1 MAPRGSPEPAVP
13 PHLMSLYL
21 CPAERGTISSIELD
35 GSRFRVVREGL
46 HGLSLFAIGEG
57 FLLWSTTSTNG
68 ESVCSAL
75 SSSSYCTRTRGSLP
89 VPVGCRLLL
98 PGVKGRVGDPTSHS
112 LWEEVEQ
119 C

>member
-1 MAPRGSPEPAVP
+1 MP

-21 CPAERGTISSIELD
+21 CPAERGTISSVELD
-35 GSRFRVVREGL
+35 GSHFRVVREGL

-68 ESVCSAL
+68 EPVCCAL
-75 SSSSYCTRTRGSLP
+75 SSSSYCTRTQGSLP

-98 PGVKGRVGDPTSHS
+98 PGVKGTVGDPTSHPGHPTSHS